1 MPLTGGRNLLQQFSH
16 PAPSPLVAGTHLIAH
31 SCYRTIDRN
40 GQFVLLGS
48 APDPRIQAEFDALA
62 NQVGQAGGVVSMQLA
77 AVR

>member
-1 MPLTGGRNLLQQFSH
+1 MPPSCCILLASTCPNSFSQ
-16 PAPSPLVAGTHLIAH
+16 PAPPLPPPGTHLIAH

-62 NQVGQAGGVVSMQLA
+62 NQVGRRAGWGV
-77 AVR
+77 